1 MPRSIWSGAISFG
14 LVNVPVKLFS
24 AVSRKAVR
32 FHQLHDETGVRIQQR
47 RVDPS
52 TGEEVAYDNVVK
64 GYEIGPERYV
74 VVTPDELE
82 ALDPKKTRSIDI
94 TEFVDLEEID
104 PLFYDHPY
112 YLAPAQ
118 GGAKAYK
125 LLVDAMR
132 ESGKVAIGKVVIR
145 QKESLVALRPMEGG
159 LLGMTTMLFA
169 DEVVDPEVIDE
180 LEAVEEVEAGERELA
195 MAQQLIESLSAD
207 FEPDKY
213 HDTYRERVLELIER
227 KAAGEDVAVQPEAEE
242 PGPVPDLMAALEASI
257 AAAKDKGGATPAK
270 GANGAGVEKGR
281 AKAKG
286 GGSSS
291 GGSGAKAGGSSRGG
305 NSSVKGGSSGKG
317 GGSSKSG
324 SSDGSRKR
332 QPAKK

>member
-74 VVTPDELE
+74 IVTPDELE

-169 DEVVDPEVIDE
+169 DEVVDPEAIDE

-257 AAAKDKGGATPAK
+257 AAAKDKGGGAPAK
-270 GANGAGVEKGR
+270 GANGAGAEKGR

-286 GGSSS
+286 G
-291 GGSGAKAGGSSRGG
+291 SSRGG
-305 NSSVKGGSSGKG
+305 PSGKGGSSAKGGGSAKGGSSAKG

>member
-104 PLFYDHPY
+104 PIFYDHPY

-125 LLVDAMR
+125 LLFDAMR

-145 QKESLVALRPMEGG
+145 QKESLVALRPMEGD

-169 DEVVDPEVIDE
+169 DEVVDPGALDE

-257 AAAKDKGGATPAK
+257 AAAKDKGGGGEKAKSSGAK
-270 GANGAGVEKGR
+270 GNGAKTSR
-281 AKAKG
+281 S
-286 GGSSS
+286 GSSS
-291 GGSGAKAGGSSRGG
+291 K
-305 NSSVKGGSSGKG
+305 
-317 GGSSKSG
+317 
-324 SSDGSRKR
+324 KR
-332 QPAKK
+332 QAAKK